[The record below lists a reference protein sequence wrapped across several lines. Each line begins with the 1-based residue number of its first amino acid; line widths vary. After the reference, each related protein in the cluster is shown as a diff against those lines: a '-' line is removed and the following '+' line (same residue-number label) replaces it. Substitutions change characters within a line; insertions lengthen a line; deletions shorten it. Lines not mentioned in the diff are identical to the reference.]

1 MVSRASRRVLGQTNS
16 FGLVSR
22 AKQAKN
28 KHNDLNS
35 TVDGKNMNTRRK
47 QRNSGCIFQPKLKNP
62 RADGA
67 VGYIPTQMDT
77 TEDRTKF
84 LSTIFCLL
92 SPHIWFKITHD
103 DYEND
108 SICNNLGI
116 KSSLFYPLLR
126 KVGLNTTKHYQVTV
140 NLKIS

>member
-1 MVSRASRRVLGQTNS
+1 
-16 FGLVSR
+16 
-22 AKQAKN
+22 
-28 KHNDLNS
+28 
-35 TVDGKNMNTRRK
+35 MNNRRK
-47 QRNSGCIFQPKLKNP
+47 RKNPVEKFQPQLKHP
-62 RADGA
+62 RSDPA
-67 VGYIPTQMDT
+67 VEYLQRDFDT
-77 TEDRTKF
+77 REDRTKF

-126 KVGLNTTKHYQVTV
+126 KVGLITTKHYQVTV

>member
-16 FGLVSR
+16 FCLVSR
-22 AKQAKN
+22 AKQAIF
-28 KHNDLNS
+28 KHNDRNS

-47 QRNSGCIFQPKLKNP
+47 QRNGGCPIEPKLKHP
-62 RADGA
+62 RTDGSVDSA
-67 VGYIPTQMDT
+67 PTVLDT
-77 TEDRTKF
+77 TEESRKF

-103 DYEND
+103 DHEND

-126 KVGLNTTKHYQVTV
+126 KVGLITTKHYQVTV

>member
-16 FGLVSR
+16 FCLVSR
-22 AKQAKN
+22 AKQAIFN
-28 KHNDLNS
+28 HNDRNS
-35 TVDGKNMNTRRK
+35 TVAGINMNTRRK
-47 QRNSGCIFQPKLKNP
+47 RKSSLEIFQPQLKHP
-62 RADGA
+62 RSD
-67 VGYIPTQMDT
+67 PTVEYLQGDLDWRQ
-77 TEDRTKF
+77 DRTKF

-92 SPHIWFKITHD
+92 SPHIWFKITD
-103 DYEND
+103 DDHENN

-126 KVGLNTTKHYQVTV
+126 KVGLITTKHYQVTV

>member
-16 FGLVSR
+16 FGLVSC
-22 AKQAKN
+22 AKQAIFN
-28 KHNDLNS
+28 HNDRNS
-35 TVDGKNMNTRRK
+35 TVAGKNMNNRCK
-47 QRNSGCIFQPKLKNP
+47 QKPQGSIFQPKLKHP
-62 RADGA
+62 RSEATVKNGHGVLDSR
-67 VGYIPTQMDT
+67 
-77 TEDRTKF
+77 EDRTKF

-92 SPHIWFKITHD
+92 PPHIWFKITND
-103 DYEND
+103 DHENN

-126 KVGLNTTKHYQVTV
+126 KVGLITTKHYQVTV